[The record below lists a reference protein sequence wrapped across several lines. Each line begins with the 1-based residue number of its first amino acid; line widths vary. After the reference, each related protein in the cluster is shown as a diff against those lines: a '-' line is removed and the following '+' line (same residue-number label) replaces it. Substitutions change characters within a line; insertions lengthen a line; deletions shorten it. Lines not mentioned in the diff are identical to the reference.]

1 MRRPPHQRAALA
13 VWGISDG
20 DHIAL
25 KNVIYRLRHKMEPD
39 PCRPHF
45 IFTVP
50 GGYTFQP
57 D

>member
-1 MRRPPHQRAALA
+1 MSSVPRVLLDA

-25 KNVIYRLRHKMEPD
+25 KNVIYRLRHKIEPD
-39 PCRPHF
+39 PCQPHF
-45 IFTVP
+45 ILTAP
-50 GGYTFQP
+50 GGYTFKP